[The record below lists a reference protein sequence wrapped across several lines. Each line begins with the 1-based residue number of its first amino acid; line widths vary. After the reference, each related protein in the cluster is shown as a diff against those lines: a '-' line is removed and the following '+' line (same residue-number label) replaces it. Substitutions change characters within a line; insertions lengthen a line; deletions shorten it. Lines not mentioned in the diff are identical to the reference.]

1 MVNFEQVNIKNSIV
15 KGVINLGEFV
25 EMYMKIIN
33 QSWNLSPLYIRIRL
47 SEVGTRICIWALKFN
62 LL

>member
-47 SEVGTRICIWALKFN
+47 REVGTRICIWALKFN

>member
-33 QSWNLSPLYIRIRL
+33 QS
-47 SEVGTRICIWALKFN
+47 
-62 LL
+62 